1 MSEQTI
7 QNIMTR
13 DVVSVA
19 PDSPLQE
26 AIRTMRELRIS
37 CTVVCVGNVPVGMV
51 TERDMPRIVDDLL
64 AGEDVLALSSGDVMS
79 KPVITVRDD
88 TGLDLALAQMQ
99 EAQIR
104 RLVVVDESGYLV
116 GVVTQ
121 TDLLGA
127 YVVDV
132 ERHRA
137 LLEQAVLERT
147 QELEQ
152 AKRRLD
158 TLAREDSLL
167 GIGNRRGMAIA
178 LERAHAAAERY
189 GRSYAVALFDVD
201 HFKSFNDIHGH
212 QAGDEVLQGVTES
225 LGQTIRHADTLF
237 RYGGEQLLLLLPE
250 TTPDWAQKAAE
261 RARVAVEAAGLTYDS
276 SPHGCVT
283 VSCGVGGFWP
293 PDDGVTRWEHIVR
306 RAEEALQIAKQSG
319 RNRVSL
325 SDVASRAA

>member
-7 QNIMTR
+7 QTIMTR

-26 AIRTMRELRIS
+26 AIRNMRDRRIS
-37 CTVVCVGNVPVGMV
+37 CTVVCVGKVPVGIV
-51 TERDMPRIVDDLL
+51 TERDLPRIVDDLL
-64 AGEDVLALSSGDVMS
+64 AGEDVLAHSSGEVMS

-88 TGLDLALAQMQ
+88 ASLDHALAQMQ

-158 TLAREDSLL
+158 VLSREDSLL
-167 GIGNRRGMAIA
+167 GIGNRRGMAVA
-178 LERAHAAAERY
+178 LERAHAAAVRY

-201 HFKSFNDIHGH
+201 HFKVFNDINGH
-212 QAGDEVLQGVTES
+212 QAGDDVLQAVTER
-225 LGQTIRHADTLF
+225 LGQTIRRADTLF

-250 TTPDWAQKAAE
+250 TTPDWAQRAAE
-261 RARVAVEAAGLTYDS
+261 RARVAVEAAGVTYDS

-283 VSCGVGGFWP
+283 VSCGVAGFWP
-293 PDDGVTRWEHIVR
+293 PDDDVARWEDVVR
-306 RAEEALQIAKQSG
+306 RADGALQLAKQGG
-319 RNRVSL
+319 RNRVNL
-325 SDVASRAA
+325 ADLTSRAA